1 MWKWKETG
9 HREGGL
15 CKAAVLLKQ
24 ISLGLELN
32 FMTNQV
38 ITCLSLLLLV
48 WPRQELQKLNLQ
60 ETAPLPSQ
68 QKKKARGENSFQTF
82 LLPEM
87 AYREVRWKPGHAQW
101 REWSCRARAGDQREQ
116 RAAAAVPQTRWNCWE
131 LQPEQCLSL
140 ELTDLKYLLT
150 QVDRIF
156 IMRYEK
162 CKLYDTFKI
171 YMLYLVSSFPAHR
184 TFKQSGSYLTN
195 IVECI
200 QLIKAWQILVK
211 GL

>member
-1 MWKWKETG
+1 M
-9 HREGGL
+9 
-15 CKAAVLLKQ
+15 CKAAVLLKKM
-24 ISLGLELN
+24 SLGLELN
-32 FMTNQV
+32 FTTNQV

-68 QKKKARGENSFQTF
+68 QKKKAKGENSFQTF

-87 AYREVRWKPGHAQW
+87 AYQRSDESQGTHNGGSGAGGPELGNEGSKGLLQPCLRPG
-101 REWSCRARAGDQREQ
+101 ETAG
-116 RAAAAVPQTRWNCWE
+116 N

-156 IMRYEK
+156 IIRYEK

-184 TFKQSGSYLTN
+184 TFRQSGSYLTN